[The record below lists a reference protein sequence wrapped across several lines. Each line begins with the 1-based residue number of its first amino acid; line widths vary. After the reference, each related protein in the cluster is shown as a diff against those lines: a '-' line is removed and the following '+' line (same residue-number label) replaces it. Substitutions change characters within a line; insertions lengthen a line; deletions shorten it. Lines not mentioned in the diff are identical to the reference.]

1 METALRCW
9 EEISSM
15 GLASNKCLFPT
26 KEVTAKLIET
36 GDYFGWLRKFEP
48 ILHRWHQKLERLNLP
63 IHARAILE
71 IEYEHCRL
79 YCMSLAVQAVLDQW
93 TSKKNA
99 EGEGANPAVADLYHR
114 NEPFIKEFVDA
125 ARKLLGHVVD
135 GANQGGFLRNC
146 PVRTF
151 ARIIS
156 GATFLLKSL
165 ALGAKE
171 ADVRKSL
178 GLLEKTVSALRN
190 CVVDDIHLA
199 NRIADLLEGLTRSL
213 GSKFIRLSSHRT
225 GRSTAQQRPPEG
237 HESQA
242 IPLQAPNLLQPP
254 PVGVS
259 DQPITRS
266 ATPNIMPPP
275 VPFYNNNFYN
285 YNQQQNWLPP
295 QYATSNPP
303 SGSLSS
309 GSAEEDWLTMDLTS
323 LLGNN
328 NNNGQ
333 QMQAGGTAATMTNGG
348 FTTFGNLDMSNNFGN
363 FGPDVG
369 NNLEV
374 LNRLVD
380 PDEQVWQQQGYGV
393 PMQDGTG
400 AGTMDPELN
409 VTMPSVMPS
418 GAGYGT

>member
-1 METALRCW
+1 METALGCW

-15 GLASNKCLFPT
+15 GLTSNQCLFPT
-26 KEVTAKLIET
+26 KEVTAQLIET
-36 GDYFGWLRKFEP
+36 GEYFGWLRKFEP

-225 GRSTAQQRPPEG
+225 GRSIAQQRPPEG

-242 IPLQAPNLLQPP
+242 IPLQAQNLLQPP
-254 PVGVS
+254 PVGIS
-259 DQPITRS
+259 EQPITRS

-285 YNQQQNWLPP
+285 YNQQQNLLP
-295 QYATSNPP
+295 QYTTSNPP

-309 GSAEEDWLTMDLTS
+309 GSAEEDWLTMDLSS

-328 NNNGQ
+328 GQ
-333 QMQAGGTAATMTNGG
+333 VQADGTATMSNG
-348 FTTFGNLDMSNNFGN
+348 FTFGNLDMSNNFGN

-380 PDEQVWQQQGYGV
+380 PDEQVWQGYGV
-393 PMQDGTG
+393 PMQDGS
-400 AGTMDPELN
+400 GTMDPSLN
-409 VTMPSVMPS
+409 TPMPPVMPS
-418 GAGYGT
+418 NAGYGS